1 MRNYK
6 LRTDLKRAVIGT
18 FALPLGIEPLN
29 LPAPNQ
35 GYTLEFTEGE
45 DGEPDGW
52 SFHVVASHDR
62 MAGLVR
68 EAFGLLP
75 EEVTPIAEVGSRDAY
90 RSMDVFIAQQP
101 LPFEHFLETWEAFEP
116 VILEDAS
123 IGVGANAEDPF
134 VEVFLDSWKGL
145 LIHVPDDM
153 KGQVERMLRR
163 HSLREVEHTWPE
175 DLDEQEMPSQ
185 VREVLQIEDEESP
198 DLDEVLLQMRERWD
212 LQLDVDP
219 TGNVDDAGRELGNTL
234 WYGIALCRP
243 ASHME
248 RAAPTSPCGS
258 RQAALRKWS
267 SWQPS
272 AWNTKVDGASRTSTR
287 STASPSTSGPRNS
300 ATCPCATAPQACIW
314 CSRKSGS
321 QLASARYR
329 PCRIA

>member
-29 LPAPNQ
+29 LPAPTQ

-248 RAAPTSPCGS
+248 QGGAYVTMWVTAGS
-258 RQAALRKWS
+258 VAE
-267 SWQPS
+267 
-272 AWNTKVDGASRTSTR
+272 VE
-287 STASPSTSGPRNS
+287 
-300 ATCPCATAPQACIW
+300 
-314 CSRKSGS
+314 
-321 QLASARYR
+321 QLAAERLEHEGRWSFQNFYTLDRVAFDER
-329 PCRIA
+329 PEELGDLPMRNRPAGVHLVFEEVW